1 MKTNTKIASLI
12 ATGVLGLVVGGVIV
26 SALFQPVNAAFGSSR
41 MNMQSRSS
49 YNTSS
54 AVAEP
59 VADIQNLQATLT
71 VLIEDEYKARAEYV
85 ALVEKFG
92 EVAPFINLIK
102 AETNHI
108 NALANQFNI
117 YGLEVPADNGS
128 EFAVVPATLAEAYA
142 IGIQA
147 EISNIALYE
156 NFLKQDFPV
165 TIERTFTNLMNASVK
180 HLATFEAYQ
189 DGTAVGT
196 HIATNTRS
204 QSNGRRSNQK

>member
-1 MKTNTKIASLI
+1 MKKTTKIASLI

-26 SALFQPVNAAFGSSR
+26 SSLFQPVNAAFGSSR

-59 VADIQNLQATLT
+59 VADIQNLQITLT

-92 EVAPFINLIK
+92 EIAPFINLIK

-108 NALANQFNI
+108 NALVNQFNV
-117 YGLEVPADNGS
+117 YGLEIPADNGS

-147 EISNIALYE
+147 ETSNIALYE

-165 TIERTFTNLMNASVK
+165 TVERTFTNLMNASVN
-180 HLATFEAYQ
+180 HFATFEAYQ
-189 DGTAVGT
+189 DGTEVGT

-204 QSNGRRSNQK
+204 QSNVRRSIQK